1 MAKPVADLDLTC
13 SRFYDLPIVRSYVTG
28 TWGAMS
34 TTPIRSDGYSAW
46 RCLGVVG
53 LALSTAW
60 GAFPQVACA
69 QPTTGPSAAPAVD
82 AYGNARPTYRDRRRT
97 GAFQNSL
104 QRQALT
110 GYQESGRRADRRGGF
125 SRFVLSGDLSDLLAG
140 RRTRRLTGPLSVNR
154 LALAQREAYRVYGG
168 FGRRA
173 ALRQPGDVRTTLGR
187 RSTLIAATM
196 LNAPVHRAT
205 FDYGTGVTP
214 LLTLDQTPFI
224 RSPDSGADGPAAPL
238 DEWLRNS
245 ADRAQ
250 RQVADEAWAW
260 FGDGEF
266 RRAAR
271 AFEAATALDPDDH
284 NSFVGELFCYVS
296 LGATRTAVA
305 VLRTLRRRAENPFLH
320 DLNIVEAYGDN
331 AEIRRVRVGVQWRAD
346 QAGTN
351 PDLAALRV
359 IVLWYLGEREEALRG
374 ATLLEQQ
381 HPDSPYARW
390 SAKTSAA
397 LSSLR
402 RGDQMPTR

>member
-1 MAKPVADLDLTC
+1 MAKPVPDLDLTC
-13 SRFYDLPIVRSYVTG
+13 PRFYDLPIVRSYVTG

-34 TTPIRSDGYSAW
+34 ATPIRSGGHSAW
-46 RCLGVVG
+46 RCLGVVS
-53 LALSTAW
+53 LAVSTAW
-60 GAFPQVACA
+60 GAFPQVVCA
-69 QPTTGPSAAPAVD
+69 QPTTGQSPAPVVD

-97 GAFQNSL
+97 GVFQNDL

-110 GYQESGRRADRRGGF
+110 GYQDSGRRTDRRGGF
-125 SRFVLSGDLSDLLAG
+125 SRFALPGDLSDLLAG
-140 RRTRRLTGPLSVNR
+140 RRPRRLVGPLSVNR

-168 FGRRA
+168 FGRRGV
-173 ALRQPGDVRTTLGR
+173 LGQPRDVRTTLGR

-214 LLTLDQTPFI
+214 LSTLDQTPFV
-224 RSPDSGADGPAAPL
+224 RSPISGVAAPL

-266 RRAAR
+266 RSAAR
-271 AFEAATALDPDDH
+271 AFEAATALEPDDH
-284 NSFVGELFCYVS
+284 KSFVGELFCHVS

-305 VLRTLRRRAENPFLH
+305 VLRKLQRRTENPFLH

-331 AEIRRVRVGVQWRAD
+331 AEIRRVRVGVQWRVD
-346 QAGTN
+346 QAGPN
-351 PDLAALRV
+351 PELEALRI
-359 IVLWYLGEREEALRG
+359 IVLWYLGEREEALRS
-374 ATLLEQQ
+374 AALLEQQ
-381 HPDSPYARW
+381 HPDSSYARW
-390 SAKTSAA
+390 SAKISAA
-397 LSSLR
+397 LGSLR